1 MTIRRQDSAHIFS
14 VAESFSN
21 YSQDQ
26 DPMSSFVIG
35 TKITVLWCT
44 KCYYHDADDDDGGD
58 GWWGCEAMIFRANDK
73 IGMEARGCFRA
84 VPLTAGASTDDSK
97 VSPLPSPFLL
107 THRAP
112 PLSGSQQPGKLFHQ
126 LALVGCFVFSF
137 WGSLYLRLWL
147 SEGISVE
154 HKSTSLEDISADNLP
169 RSRPRAHHCWRVL
182 ASTESS
188 DGHNPQGCLG
198 YTQPGSE
205 MCLICGDVFP
215 AAECSPPQVAASVG
229 RLGWGG
235 TCIPSQQEWAS
246 LIVWQRSLTPTS
258 VFAIFTCKHN
268 HT

>member
-1 MTIRRQDSAHIFS
+1 MQTFRPSLRLAWWKMTIRRQDSAHIFS

-44 KCYYHDADDDDGGD
+44 KCYYHDSHNDDDDDDDGGD
-58 GWWGCEAMIFRANDK
+58 GVVRQWFLGRMIRS
-73 IGMEARGCFRA
+73 GWRRE
-84 VPLTAGASTDDSK
+84 VASE
-97 VSPLPSPFLL
+97 PFPSRPEHQLMIQKFLL
-107 THRAP
+107 SLHHSSSP
-112 PLSGSQQPGKLFHQ
+112 IGHHHYQEVSSLENYFISWHWLVVLF
-126 LALVGCFVFSF
+126 FSF
-137 WGSLYLRLWL
+137 WGSLYLLLWL

-198 YTQPGSE
+198 YTHPGSE
-205 MCLICGDVFP
+205 MCSICGNVFC
-215 AAECSPPQVAASVG
+215 AAECSAATG
-229 RLGWGG
+229 R
-235 TCIPSQQEWAS
+235 S
-246 LIVWQRSLTPTS
+246 
-258 VFAIFTCKHN
+258 
-268 HT
+268 